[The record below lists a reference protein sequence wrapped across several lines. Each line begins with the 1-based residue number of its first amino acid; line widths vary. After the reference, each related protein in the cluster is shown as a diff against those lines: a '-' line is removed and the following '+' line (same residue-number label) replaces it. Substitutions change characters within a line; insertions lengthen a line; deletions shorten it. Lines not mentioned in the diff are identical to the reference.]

1 MDLLARRAI
10 LAVTAAILFVGLTA
24 CGNADARRARYM
36 QRGQAYLA
44 QGNLPKAQIEFRNAL
59 QIAPTDLQAHL
70 MAGRVAERL
79 GDLRTAAGLY
89 QSALEL
95 DATDAEAAAKLGRLY
110 ALANDPDRALQVIA
124 AALLRHPDNADLLC
138 VRAAARAEQH
148 DRAGALSDAEKAV
161 ALAPLNDSAVALLAS
176 LHQQAGDIPRAIEL
190 VRATLER
197 LPA

>member
-10 LAVTAAILFVGLTA
+10 LAVTAAIHFVGLTA

-124 AALLRHPDNADLLC
+124 AAL
-138 VRAAARAEQH
+138 
-148 DRAGALSDAEKAV
+148 
-161 ALAPLNDSAVALLAS
+161 
-176 LHQQAGDIPRAIEL
+176 
-190 VRATLER
+190 
-197 LPA
+197 